1 MVRQTEKQQVKAL
14 EKLVKVKLGY
24 ARVSSVS
31 DRQELGLA
39 VQQDRLEKENC
50 DYIFSEKQSGG
61 KDARPVLNEMLKLAK
76 HLSSQGK
83 EVSVVVYKIDRLT
96 RKMNTLSRIINELC
110 DHDITFISLQENL
123 VANSLLARFIC
134 QALGFV
140 AEMELDHIRSRTKD
154 GLAEARKR
162 GSKLGNPGLPAEKE
176 EEILRLY
183 QLMELSISDIA
194 KRTGVSDKTVYNVA
208 KRHNLSRKNR
218 KMVANSLATS

>member
-1 MVRQTEKQQVKAL
+1 MVRRIQEKV
-14 EKLVKVKLGY
+14 EKLTKIKLGY

-39 VQQDRLEKENC
+39 VQLDRLEKENC
-50 DYIFSEKQSGG
+50 DLIFSEKQSGG
-61 KDARPVLNEMLKLAK
+61 NDDRPKLNEMLELAK
-76 HLSSQGK
+76 HLSSQDK

-96 RKMNTLSRIINELC
+96 RKMGTLNSIITELC
-110 DHDITFISLQENL
+110 DHGITFISLQENL
-123 VANSLLARFIC
+123 VANSLVGRFIC

-162 GSKLGNPGLPAEKE
+162 GSKLGNPGLPLEKE
-176 EEILRLY
+176 KEILRLY
-183 QLMELSISDIA
+183 QLLDLSISDIS
-194 KRTGVSDKTVYNVA
+194 KRVGVSDKTVYNVA

-218 KMVANSLATS
+218 KMVANSLGTS